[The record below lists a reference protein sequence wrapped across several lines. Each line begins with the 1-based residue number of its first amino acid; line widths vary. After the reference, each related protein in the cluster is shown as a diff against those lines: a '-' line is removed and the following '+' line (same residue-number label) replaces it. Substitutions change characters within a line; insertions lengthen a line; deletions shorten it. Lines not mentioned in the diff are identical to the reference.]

1 MFAEVYISLSRK
13 KVQIISECKIYPD
26 MQEAV
31 CYQELEG
38 DYQVL
43 VMKKKDFYSKFK
55 PVSPPVQVPVT
66 REDTVVAEKAE
77 ERNILLDFLDATT
90 YEEKINIMTEHRDD
104 FDDHMLNNMA
114 VSLDIPIIED
124 KDMYSVILNELR
136 IKNRYEIQNRLRS

>member
-55 PVSPPVQVPVT
+55 PVSPPAQVPVT
-66 REDTVVAEKAE
+66 REDTGVAEKAE
-77 ERNILLDFLDATT
+77 ERNILLDFLDAAT